1 MFWHGSQSSESGE
14 SEDVLLLLTG
24 LGAVRNALRGSRM
37 EVDIPV
43 VESGTLGRRGCFDK
57 S

>member
-1 MFWHGSQSSESGE
+1 MFWYGSQSSESGE